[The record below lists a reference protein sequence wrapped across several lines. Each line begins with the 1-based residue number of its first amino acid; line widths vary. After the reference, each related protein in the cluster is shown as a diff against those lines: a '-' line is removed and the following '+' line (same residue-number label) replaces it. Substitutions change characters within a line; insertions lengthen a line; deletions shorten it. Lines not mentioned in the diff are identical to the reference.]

1 MNEHEQRP
9 ESRREFLGAATAGAV
24 GISAGVLNRS
34 LRADDALQQENSSP
48 GRFDVT
54 SRRVVRAGDV
64 TDLRLRFTPRSD
76 LQQGARLWLFYDI
89 RQGAEPGQFSDDSAA
104 NHVTV
109 DVGTK
114 DKPNVDVQTPQVP
127 RTLDLFPLA
136 PEFLHLVEITF
147 DRLVAAGSDVD
158 IEIRRWTGPQQPI
171 DPFRFWLVVDERA
184 EWEFAPI
191 GFRRYR
197 KFVRRGSDQR
207 VPTEDLVRQTAVVAL
222 TVTGEYRAVP
232 AERTRKTPSVYWG
245 EFHGMVFNQRPLD
258 DYYNYAKQISRLDF
272 CAPFWFSY
280 GTCVEDVWDEV
291 KAAARRHTKPG
302 EFVAIAGFECGT
314 PPDGSHRCVLF
325 PDAEHVPPIFCE
337 DRPPAQEPFF
347 LKRLHPDTIV
357 CRSTNE
363 LYAAVE
369 KYGGIVT
376 GHFHT
381 RRYEQEV
388 LAEMFQKNLT
398 RPDEEEQRLYELMRQ
413 GKRFALAGTSDTH
426 DSMPGHP
433 YPEPHLSMPA
443 GVTAVLAEE
452 LTAESLFA
460 AVRARRTYATTGAR
474 IQATFQSGDAPL
486 GSELSRD
493 TPRAFQIRVAGT
505 TDLETVELL
514 RDGNPIKTWRPQ
526 ADTFSTDIAD
536 QEHEQPA
543 FYLLRVKQVDQH
555 QAWTSPIWFG

>member
-1 MNEHEQRP
+1 MNEHEQSAS
-9 ESRREFLGAATAGAV
+9 SRREFLEATTAGAV
-24 GISAGVLNRS
+24 GMSTGLLNGSLCADDS
-34 LRADDALQQENSSP
+34 LRLENSSP
-48 GRFDVT
+48 GRLDVT
-54 SRRVVRAGDV
+54 SRRVLPAGDV
-64 TDLRLRFTPRSD
+64 TDLRLRFVPRTD
-76 LQQGARLWLFYDI
+76 LKQGARLWLFYDI
-89 RQGAEPGQFSDDSAA
+89 RQGAEPGQFGDDSAA

-109 DVGTK
+109 DVGTVN
-114 DKPNVDVQTPQVP
+114 KPGVDVQTPQVP

-147 DRLVAAGSDVD
+147 DRPIPAGSEV
-158 IEIRRWTGPQQPI
+158 EIGIRKWTGPQQPI
-171 DPFRFWLVVDERA
+171 DPFRFWLVVDDQA
-184 EWEFAPI
+184 EWEFAPV

-197 KFVRRGSDQR
+197 KFVRRGGDQR
-207 VPTEDLVRQTAVVAL
+207 MPTEDLVRKTAVASL
-222 TVTGEYRAVP
+222 RVTGEYRAVP
-232 AERTRKTPSVYWG
+232 DERTRKTPGVFWG
-245 EFHGMVFNQRPLD
+245 EFHGMVFNQRSLD
-258 DYYNYAKQISRLDF
+258 DYYNYAKQVSRLDF

-280 GTCVEDVWDEV
+280 GTCVENVWDEV
-291 KAAARRHTKPG
+291 KAAARRHTKSG

-325 PDAEHVPPIFCE
+325 PDAERVPPIFCE

-347 LKRLHPDTIV
+347 LNRLHPDTIV
-357 CRSTNE
+357 CRSTDE

-369 KYGGIVT
+369 KYGGLVT

-381 RRYEQEV
+381 LSYEQEV

-398 RPDEEEQRLYELMRQ
+398 RPEDEEQRLYELMRR

-474 IQATFQSGDAPL
+474 MRVVFHCQDQPM
-486 GSELSRD
+486 GSELPREAD
-493 TPRAFQIRVAGT
+493 RAFRFEIEGT
-505 TDLETVELL
+505 TDLESVELL
-514 RDGNPIKTWRPQ
+514 RDGEPIDTWTPNGPR
-526 ADTFSTDIAD
+526 FSTEAAD
-536 QEHEQPA
+536 RRYEASA
-543 FYLLRVKQVDQH
+543 FYLLRAKQVDRH